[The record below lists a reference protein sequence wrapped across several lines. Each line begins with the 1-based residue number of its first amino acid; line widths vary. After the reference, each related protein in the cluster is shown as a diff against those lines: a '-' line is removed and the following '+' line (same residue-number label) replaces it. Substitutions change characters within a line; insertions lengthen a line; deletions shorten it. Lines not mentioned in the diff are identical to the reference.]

1 MLEGLLYWLNAAPLQ
16 EVGVTG
22 GTLAG
27 KQPQNSLR
35 GNSVPHIGGVVP
47 ILLIPPGSTCTFTPS
62 QRSRAPRRGRHT
74 LVLGRRKVLDAT
86 KKREVNE
93 WEKNTFC
100 SFPTALQFSLNHIL
114 RSFNLMM
121 ILTVER

>member
-1 MLEGLLYWLNAAPLQ
+1 MLEGLLCWLNAGPLQ

-47 ILLIPPGSTCTFTPS
+47 ILLIPAGSTCTFTPS
-62 QRSRAPRRGRHT
+62 QRSHDPRRGRRT
-74 LVLGRRKVLDAT
+74 LVLGKAQGFECQQ
-86 KKREVNE
+86 KK
-93 WEKNTFC
+93 EK
-100 SFPTALQFSLNHIL
+100 
-114 RSFNLMM
+114 
-121 ILTVER
+121 

>member
-1 MLEGLLYWLNAAPLQ
+1 MLEGLLCWLNAGPLQ

-74 LVLGRRKVLDAT
+74 LVLGKAQGFGCHQ
-86 KKREVNE
+86 KREINE
-93 WEKNTFC
+93 WETNTFC